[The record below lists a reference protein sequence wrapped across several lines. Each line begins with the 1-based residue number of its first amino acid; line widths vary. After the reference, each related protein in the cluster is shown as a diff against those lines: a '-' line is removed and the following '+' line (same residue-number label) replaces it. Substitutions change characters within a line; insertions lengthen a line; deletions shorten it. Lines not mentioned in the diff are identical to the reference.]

1 MAKVERLNK
10 SSSFWLNSDS
20 FNMEGGT
27 SGITKKLKLLA
38 YKRAISN
45 FVKILTQKDGYEI
58 KFSTGNQSYTDGKT
72 VVISSKLDEKNFDLT
87 VGLALHEASHL
98 LLTDFNVIKNKK
110 DTYDNVTKQHGVL
123 GLEMRYDVLHS
134 IFNIVEDRYI
144 DNFVYSTAPGYRG
157 YYQTLYDFYFRS
169 PAITKL
175 LKSPKKRTETVDNYI
190 SQLLNIIGLEFD
202 ENCLLGMPD
211 IVKEFDLSNITR
223 LVTTM
228 DRLQVA
234 ANIYAI
240 ILKNVNAAIN
250 AGVVDDEDSKKPST
264 PKAPS
269 VSNES
274 SNDKTPKSDDKDDMD
289 SDDEDKELEDEIK
302 EDDKESEEEIKE
314 DDKESEE
321 EIEEDDKES
330 EEEIEDPETDEEK
343 THNDDKNEDNVIQ
356 PSMISNEPPLTKEE
370 EDAAEALLDVA
381 KSVVDGKVDKGKPAA
396 KNLNDQID
404 MLDKSDANLHRT
416 EYDIYSGARK
426 IKTAS
431 MNTLMVKNLTKEAA
445 LNGLFSHLLSRFKRR
460 GLEEEVQKGIIL
472 GNLLAKR
479 MQIRN
484 EEKSTI
490 TNRLNR
496 GKIFNRHIA
505 MLGADVENIFYKIK
519 TDKFKTSVIHISID
533 ASGSMSGTRFHNCI
547 MTSTAIAKA
556 CTYLRG
562 VNCIISFRSVN
573 DGLPMMAVGYN
584 SKKDHFSKIIDLFP
598 HLDANSSTPE
608 GLCYDVYKKF
618 ISEED
623 GNNVDK
629 YVINLS
635 DGEPCFGN
643 DYQHET
649 ACNHTKKVW
658 NEILKTGVVGLS
670 YFISEYEH
678 NMDTFRYMY
687 GKNAKSIDTNNIVQL
702 ASTINE
708 MLMSNSAVMSIL
720 SE

>member
-1 MAKVERLNK
+1 MAKVASLNK

-20 FNMEGGT
+20 FNKEGD
-27 SGITKKLKLLA
+27 SNGITKKLKLLA

-58 KFSTGNQSYTDGKT
+58 KFSTGGQSYTDGKT

-98 LLTDFNVIKNKK
+98 LLTDFNVVKNKK
-110 DTYDNVTKQHGVL
+110 LSYDVITKEYGLL
-123 GLEMRYDVLHS
+123 GLEMRYDVLHT

-157 YYQTLYDFYFRS
+157 YYQTLYDFYFRT
-169 PAITKL
+169 PEITKL

-202 ENCLLGMPD
+202 ETCLLGMPD
-211 IVKEFDLSNITR
+211 VVKEFDLPNIKR
-223 LVTTM
+223 LETTM
-228 DRLQVA
+228 DRLRVS

-240 ILKNVNAAIN
+240 ILKYVNSAIS
-250 AGVVDDEDSKKPST
+250 AGLVDDEDSKQPSKPN
-264 PKAPS
+264 A
-269 VSNES
+269 SNNS
-274 SNDKTPKSDDKDDMD
+274 SNSSSNGNAAGDN
-289 SDDEDKELEDEIK
+289 EDEFGD
-302 EDDKESEEEIKE
+302 EFGDNLDD
-314 DDKESEE
+314 D
-321 EIEEDDKES
+321 
-330 EEEIEDPETDEEK
+330 IEDFEDTEK

-356 PSMISNEPPLTKEE
+356 PSMTSEGSELTKEE
-370 EDAAEALLDVA
+370 EDAAEKLLEVA
-381 KSVVDGKVDKGKPAA
+381 KSVVDGTVEKGKPGS
-396 KNLNDQID
+396 KNLNNQID
-404 MLDKSDANLHRT
+404 MLDKSDATIHKT
-416 EYDIYSGARK
+416 EYDIFRGQHK
-426 IKTAS
+426 IKTDS
-431 MNTLMVKNLTKEAA
+431 MSTIMVKNLTKEVAMA
-445 LNGLFSHLLSRFKRR
+445 GLFKNLLRDSKN
-460 GLEEEVQKGIIL
+460 LAIEEEVQKGIVL

-479 MQIRN
+479 MQVRN

-490 TNRLNR
+490 TNRLNS

-505 MLGADVENIFYKIK
+505 MLGADVENIFYKVK
-519 TDKFKTSVIHISID
+519 TDKFKSSVIHISID
-533 ASGSMSGTRFHNCI
+533 ASGSMSGTRFYNCI

-562 VNCIISFRSVN
+562 VNCIISFRSQN
-573 DGLPMMAVGYN
+573 DNLPMMAVGYN

-598 HLDANSSTPE
+598 FLTANSSTPE
-608 GLCYDVYKKF
+608 GLCYDAYKKF

-623 GNNVDK
+623 GSNVDK

-643 DYQHET
+643 NYYAET
-649 ACNHTKKVW
+649 AFNHTKKVW
-658 NEILKTGVVGLS
+658 NEILNTGVIGLS
-670 YFISEYEH
+670 YFISERESS
-678 NMDTFRYMY
+678 MKEFQYMY

-708 MLMSNSAVMSIL
+708 MLMSNSAIFSVMS
-720 SE
+720 E

>member
-1 MAKVERLNK
+1 MAKVESLNK

-20 FNMEGGT
+20 FNVEGST

-58 KFSTGNQSYTDGKT
+58 KFSTGNDSYTDGKT

-98 LLTDFNVIKNKK
+98 LLTDFNVIKDKRN
-110 DTYDNVTKQHGVL
+110 TYDAVTKEHGVL

-144 DNFVYSTAPGYRG
+144 DSFVYSTAPGYRG
-157 YYQTLYDFYFRS
+157 YYQTLYDFYFRT

-190 SQLLNIIGLEFD
+190 SQFLNIIGLEFD
-202 ENCLLGMPD
+202 EKCLIGMPD
-211 IVKEFDLSNITR
+211 IVKEFDLPNIKR

-274 SNDKTPKSDDKDDMD
+274 SNDKTPKSDDKDDK
-289 SDDEDKELEDEIK
+289 DDIDF
-302 EDDKESEEEIKE
+302 DD
-314 DDKESEE
+314 
-321 EIEEDDKES
+321 
-330 EEEIEDPETDEEK
+330 
-343 THNDDKNEDNVIQ
+343 EDNVIQ
-356 PSMISNEPPLTKEE
+356 PSMISNEHPLTKEE
-370 EDAAEALLDVA
+370 EAAAEALLDVA

-404 MLDKSDANLHRT
+404 MLDKSDADLHRT
-416 EYDIYSGARK
+416 EYDIYRGAQK

-445 LNGLFSHLLSRFKRR
+445 LNGLFTNLLSIRR
-460 GLEEEVQKGIIL
+460 SVSIEEEVQKGIIL

-490 TNRLNR
+490 TNRLNS

-505 MLGADVENIFYKIK
+505 MLGADVENIFYKII
-519 TDKFKTSVIHISID
+519 FKTS
-533 ASGSMSGTRFHNCI
+533 
-547 MTSTAIAKA
+547 
-556 CTYLRG
+556 
-562 VNCIISFRSVN
+562 
-573 DGLPMMAVGYN
+573 
-584 SKKDHFSKIIDLFP
+584 LF
-598 HLDANSSTPE
+598 
-608 GLCYDVYKKF
+608 
-618 ISEED
+618 
-623 GNNVDK
+623 
-629 YVINLS
+629 
-635 DGEPCFGN
+635 
-643 DYQHET
+643 
-649 ACNHTKKVW
+649 
-658 NEILKTGVVGLS
+658 
-670 YFISEYEH
+670 
-678 NMDTFRYMY
+678 
-687 GKNAKSIDTNNIVQL
+687 
-702 ASTINE
+702 
-708 MLMSNSAVMSIL
+708 
-720 SE
+720 

>member
-1 MAKVERLNK
+1 MAKVESLNK

-20 FNMEGGT
+20 FNVEGST

-58 KFSTGNQSYTDGKT
+58 KFSTGNDSYTDGKT

-98 LLTDFNVIKNKK
+98 LLTDFNVIKDKRN
-110 DTYDNVTKQHGVL
+110 TYDAVTKEHGVL

-144 DNFVYSTAPGYRG
+144 DSFVYSTAPGYRG
-157 YYQTLYDFYFRS
+157 YYQTLYDFYFRT

-202 ENCLLGMPD
+202 EKCLIGMPD
-211 IVKEFDLSNITR
+211 IVKEFDLPNIKR

-274 SNDKTPKSDDKDDMD
+274 SNDKTPKSDDKDDKD
-289 SDDEDKELEDEIK
+289 DIDFDDE
-302 EDDKESEEEIKE
+302 DKESEEEIKE

-321 EIEEDDKES
+321 ESEEDDKES
-330 EEEIEDPETDEEK
+330 EEEIEEEIEEPETDEEK

-404 MLDKSDANLHRT
+404 MLDKSDAELHRT
-416 EYDIYSGARK
+416 EYDIYRGAQK

-445 LNGLFSHLLSRFKRR
+445 LNGLFTNLLNNYRSVSI
-460 GLEEEVQKGIIL
+460 GEEVQKGIIL

-490 TNRLNR
+490 TNRLNS

-533 ASGSMSGTRFHNCI
+533 ASGSMDGTRFYNCI

-598 HLDANSSTPE
+598 HLAANSSTPE

-635 DGEPCFGN
+635 DGEPSFGN
-643 DYQHET
+643 DYQYET
-649 ACNHTKKVW
+649 AFNHTKKVW

>member
-1 MAKVERLNK
+1 MAKVESLNK

-20 FNMEGGT
+20 FNVEGST

-58 KFSTGNQSYTDGKT
+58 KFSTGNDSYTDGKT

-98 LLTDFNVIKNKK
+98 LLTDFNVIKDKRN
-110 DTYDNVTKQHGVL
+110 TYDAVTKEHGVL

-157 YYQTLYDFYFRS
+157 YYQTLYDFYFRT

-240 ILKNVNAAIN
+240 ILKNVNAAVS
-250 AGVVDDEDSKKPST
+250 AGFVDEEDSKKPAGT
-264 PKAPS
+264 KAS
-269 VSNES
+269 NSNVSRDTENED
-274 SNDKTPKSDDKDDMD
+274 NFD
-289 SDDEDKELEDEIK
+289 S
-302 EDDKESEEEIKE
+302 ESEEEN
-314 DDKESEE
+314 EE
-321 EIEEDDKES
+321 PEKDEELEK
-330 EEEIEDPETDEEK
+330 DEEK

-356 PSMISNEPPLTKEE
+356 PSMISNEPPLTKE

-404 MLDKSDANLHRT
+404 MLDKSDADLHRT
-416 EYDIYSGARK
+416 EYDIYSGTRK

-445 LNGLFSHLLSRFKRR
+445 LNGLFTNLLSIRR
-460 GLEEEVQKGIIL
+460 SVSIEEEVQKGIIL

-490 TNRLNR
+490 TNRLNN

-533 ASGSMSGTRFHNCI
+533 ASGSMSGTRFYNCI

-598 HLDANSSTPE
+598 HLAANSSTPE

-649 ACNHTKKVW
+649 AFNHTKKVW
-658 NEILKTGVVGLS
+658 NDILKTGVVGLS
-670 YFISEYEH
+670 YFISESEH
-678 NMDTFRYMY
+678 NMDSFRYMY